1 MPLQDAYLQ
10 IPLEQIH
17 VKRDLRQRRELNVE
31 DLKLSIRLHGVIQ
44 PIVVQTSGGDS
55 PGYVLISGERRLTA
69 SRELGLVS
77 IPARLASDLSETE
90 RRIIELEENVKR
102 QELPWQDEALAIK
115 SIHDLYV
122 SLDPTWTQAKT
133 AEAIG
138 LEHVTNQLRVA
149 EEILREDKYV
159 LSAPGMRA
167 AYNIILRRDS
177 RTVADAMDELLH
189 STSLPIPA
197 PNLAAES
204 VRQEL
209 YQEILEVESIL
220 NMDFHKFAATYS
232 GQPFNLIHCDFP
244 YGIGHHKSQQGG
256 SIAGT
261 QTIHESYEDSE
272 ETYWAL
278 CKTLSLHINTLC
290 APSAHIFFW
299 LSSDIE
305 RQIETIRFFAEHA
318 PSLEFQTVSCIWV
331 KSDNRG
337 ILPDPNRGPRR
348 IYETALIGSRGD
360 RQIIRPVSNAYSAP
374 TTKEIHQ
381 SEKPEPVLRHFL
393 SMFVDENTRLLDPT
407 CGSGSALRAA
417 ESLGAGSTLGLEIN
431 EDFCQAARRAL
442 NRTRVLRNAS

>member
-10 IPLEQIH
+10 IPLDQISID
-17 VKRDLRQRRELNVE
+17 REGRQRRAFTTD
-31 DLKLSIRLHGVIQ
+31 DLKPSIRLRGVLQ
-44 PIVVQTSGGDS
+44 PIIVEQLPSG
-55 PGYVLISGERRLTA
+55 YFLITGERRLTA
-69 SRELGLVS
+69 CRELGLS
-77 IPARLASDLSETE
+77 TIPARLSSDLSPTE
-90 RRIIELEENVKR
+90 RMIIELEENVKR
-102 QELPWQDEALAIK
+102 AELPWQDEARAIK
-115 SIHDLYV
+115 AIHTLYT
-122 SLDPTWTQAKT
+122 SLTPGWTQLQT

-138 LEHVTNQLRVA
+138 LEHIHNYLRVA
-149 EEILREDKYV
+149 EALESDDKFV
-159 LSAPGMRA
+159 TSAPGMRA
-167 AYNIILRRDS
+167 AYNIIVRRDS
-177 RTVADAMDELLH
+177 RNIADAMDELLH
-189 STSLPIPA
+189 STPKPIPQTEEA
-197 PNLAAES
+197 
-204 VRQEL
+204 RQET
-209 YQEILEVESIL
+209 YSQILHEESIL

-256 SIAGT
+256 SVVGLH
-261 QTIHESYEDSE
+261 TISESYEDTE

-278 CKTLSLHINTLC
+278 CQTLCLHLNTLC

-305 RQIETIRFFAEHA
+305 RQIETIRFFEAQ
-318 PSLEFQTVSCIWV
+318 SDLTFQTVPCIWV

-348 IYETALIGSRGD
+348 IYETALIASRGD

-393 SMFVDENTRLLDPT
+393 SMFADANTRLLDPT

-417 ESLGAGSTLGLEIN
+417 ESLGAASVLGLEIN
-431 EDFCQAARRAL
+431 QEFCEAARKALQRA
-442 NRTRVLRNAS
+442 RTLRDATSLPLHA